1 MAGSEDMDLTQI
13 GPHVVSDE
21 FNFEEDNFDFNTD
34 DDSHMMDEDGDTM
47 DVTRALDANIIRRRT
62 LSMGG
67 VNAQANRPP
76 LAQLAHSVAVNNNNE
91 LSVGS
96 VDMSQ
101 DMSQDMSR
109 DDSKVSSGDDTQ
121 SVPME
126 FTVPI
131 TQGLRQPAH
140 QDPAWLALRAVT
152 HSGDVPFEPPPMSED
167 EDATPLASHVSGDD
181 MNLDDAMQR
190 LMRARDSL
198 PMAQSIPPGTQNN
211 EDSFT
216 SSEGSFM
223 VADGFRGDETINLSK
238 IVGRGSLPGF
248 STRPSLAYDSTM
260 EVTSAYGHI
269 HAINGLPVEST
280 PTHGRI
286 APQPAPVQE
295 MARLP
300 VFQPPSVPAPLP
312 VVPQS
317 GQPESNLAAPP
328 PVFAPPH
335 KAPASPPKFNPTP
348 KPTSPVKPKPSFTA
362 AFAPPTGRPS
372 PKKSRPPTHATSG
385 SSASVR
391 GPAKRGLNET
401 LDEDHEEGPSTRRV
415 ALDSNDKPKPAPLPT
430 STKPHL
436 GSAIRRPSGYF
447 ARRQSLGAALQGG
460 TNDATS
466 RTEQTAHGPRPPSPK
481 KDTGKG
487 KARASL
493 GSAAAADAWK
503 RFDRNAVSEA
513 PARPRDE
520 HPPERDSNSANESN
534 AVTTAPTNAAPPASP
549 VREPPLAIP
558 GAPSDLERLSTADG
572 FGEDDYEESMELDE
586 EVRQP
591 DDQARLQTT
600 TAATELWAEGVQ
612 GDGHPDDNLVSLL
625 NIGICTITL
634 ITPVF

>member
-13 GPHVVSDE
+13 GPHIVSDE

-67 VNAQANRPP
+67 VNTQANRPP
-76 LAQLAHSVAVNNNNE
+76 LAELAHSVAASNNNE

-109 DDSKVSSGDDTQ
+109 DDSNVSGGDDTQ

-131 TQGLRQPAH
+131 TRGLRQPAH

-152 HSGDVPFEPPPMSED
+152 HSGDVPYEPPPMSED
-167 EDATPLASHVSGDD
+167 EDATPLAAHAPGDD

-198 PMAQSIPPGTQNN
+198 PMAHSIPPGTQN
-211 EDSFT
+211 EDSFS

-223 VADGFRGDETINLSK
+223 VADGFRGEETINLSK
-238 IVGRGSLPGF
+238 IIGRGSLAGF
-248 STRPSLAYDSTM
+248 SARPSLAYDSTM

-269 HAINGLPVEST
+269 QAINGLPVEST
-280 PTHGRI
+280 PTHGRL
-286 APQPAPVQE
+286 PPLPAPAQE

-300 VFQPPSVPAPLP
+300 VFQPPSVPAALP
-312 VVPQS
+312 VDPPS
-317 GQPESNLAAPP
+317 GQPESIHAAPA
-328 PVFAPPH
+328 PVFAPPP
-335 KAPASPPKFNPTP
+335 KAPASASKFKPTP
-348 KPTSPVKPKPSFTA
+348 KLTSPVKPKPIFTA
-362 AFAPPTGRPS
+362 AFAPPAGRPS
-372 PKKSRPPTHATSG
+372 PKKSQPLATNATAG
-385 SSASVR
+385 SSTNAR
-391 GPAKRGLNET
+391 APAKRALDET
-401 LDEDHEEGPSTRRV
+401 LEEDHEEGPSTRRV

-430 STKPHL
+430 SRASAKPHL

-447 ARRQSLGAALQGG
+447 ARRQSMGAALQGG
-460 TNDATS
+460 ANEAISGKD
-466 RTEQTAHGPRPPSPK
+466 QTTQGPHPPSSK
-481 KDTGKG
+481 ASGKG

-493 GSAAAADAWK
+493 GSAAAAADAWK
-503 RFDRNAVSEA
+503 RFDRNAASEM
-513 PARPRDE
+513 PTRPRDE
-520 HPPERDSNSANESN
+520 HLTEQDSNSADEPV
-534 AVTTAPTNAAPPASP
+534 AIAPSSAPPPASP
-549 VREPPLAIP
+549 VGDPPSTTP
-558 GAPSDLERLSTADG
+558 SAPNDLEGLSTADG

-586 EVRQP
+586 EIPVRQP
-591 DDQARLQTT
+591 DDQARLRAS

-612 GDGHPDDNLVSLL
+612 GDGHPDDNLVSSSS
-625 NIGICTITL
+625 NG
-634 ITPVF
+634 FAQ